1 MLGGI
6 GGRRRRGQQRMR
18 WLDGITDSIGHEFE
32 WTLGVGDGQGGLACC
47 DSRGRNESD
56 TTERLNGTELME
68 TVACG
73 AFLRAGLE
81 KQIVHLWLLFI
92 IQPCKWNQWGQ
103 QNFQGGQSFSNFI
116 GKDFKSFLWGIVLSP
131 SQFQIMRK
139 SRLREKLFDGPNGKE
154 TLTHNGRTCHCLP
167 WTFSFVPF
175 CLQLYEAGS
184 GCSLHCPEET
194 EAVKVHIQVT
204 FLSKLST
211 SWMFFS
217 WHRHCLSLHFAKFKN
232 VTLIYINRPVKS
244 HISRTSLVVQ
254 WLRLCTASTRGMGS
268 VPGGGTKIPHAMWH
282 GPKNKA
288 KLLKLKHRKS
298 WKQEKILLKK
308 LNISN

>member
-6 GGRRRRGQQRMR
+6 GGRRRRGRQRMR

-47 DSRGRNESD
+47 DSRGRKESD
-56 TTERLNGTELME
+56 TTERLNWTDGNSSMWGLSESWFRKADRSPVAALYHS
-68 TVACG
+68 TVQVEPVRSAE
-73 AFLRAGLE
+73 F
-81 KQIVHLWLLFI
+81 
-92 IQPCKWNQWGQ
+92 P
-103 QNFQGGQSFSNFI
+103 GGQSFSNFI
-116 GKDFKSFLWGIVLSP
+116 GKYFKSFLRGIVLSP
-131 SQFQIMRK
+131 SQFQIVRK

-154 TLTHNGRTCHCLP
+154 TLTHNGRTCHCFQ
-167 WTFSFVPF
+167 WTFSFVQF

-184 GCSLHCPEET
+184 GCSFHCPEEET
-194 EAVKVHIQVT
+194 EAVKVHIHVT

-232 VTLIYINRPVKS
+232 MTLTYIKCPVKS

-254 WLRLCTASTRGMGS
+254 WLRLCTTRARGMSS
-268 VPGGGTKIPHAMWH
+268 VPGWGTKIPHAMWH

-288 KLLKLKHRKS
+288 KLLKLKYRKS
-298 WKQEKILLKK
+298 WKQEKIL
-308 LNISN
+308 